1 MLENLKNLRYSFKT
15 YFITAISFFIILLLL
30 FFNNYEKI
38 LYFPLNTPGEWCDSQ
53 PCIILELFSSS
64 ITLVQPTSTFFV
76 YFLGILTVLVGLYLL
91 KLSKK
96 QQFIT
101 WWGIALLLWGVG
113 ALFAGTSYQAFSYEL
128 KCAGRTYCIWTS
140 WWEVVYLILTV
151 GSLNAMMVAQ
161 ANFQD
166 NKYERIMKIYAMLN
180 YLIYLTIAIIGS
192 IIPIQ
197 FLISFELMLII
208 LVPNILIFIVTSTKQ
223 FRRSEQK
230 IDFYF
235 LGIWVF
241 LILIILA
248 YFIYYFMGITEALWE
263 INIWFSENDVLH
275 IALIFWMVYIL
286 LTIRKYQKIYY
297 FQKSDSM
304 KE

>member
-1 MLENLKNLRYSFKT
+1 LLENLKNLRYSFKT

-76 YFLGILTVLVGLYLL
+76 YYLGILTVLVGLYLL

-208 LVPNILIFIVTSTKQ
+208 LVPNILIFIVTSK
-223 FRRSEQK
+223 
-230 IDFYF
+230 
-235 LGIWVF
+235 
-241 LILIILA
+241 
-248 YFIYYFMGITEALWE
+248 
-263 INIWFSENDVLH
+263 
-275 IALIFWMVYIL
+275 
-286 LTIRKYQKIYY
+286 
-297 FQKSDSM
+297 
-304 KE
+304 

>member
-1 MLENLKNLRYSFKT
+1 LLENLKNLRYSFKT

>member
-1 MLENLKNLRYSFKT
+1 LLENLKNLRYSFKT
-15 YFITAISFFIILLLL
+15 YFITAISFLIILLLL

-192 IIPIQ
+192 IFPIQ

-230 IDFYF
+230 RDFYF

-241 LILIILA
+241 LILIILT

-286 LTIRKYQKIYY
+286 HTIRKYQKIYY